1 MELKLIEPL
10 SRKLNHLGRAYLSQ
24 LAKQVEP
31 LGISRYYYALSYIY
45 FHDGRLTQKALAGEL
60 GKDKSLIV
68 TVIDKLTEQGFVYRE
83 TNPADRREHL
93 LKVTSKGKKAVPQI
107 VEAFE
112 ALNKSITEEISDEEM
127 KIFNIVLKK
136 MEANMKPFTSTEINP
151 EIKS

>member
-1 MELKLIEPL
+1 MDVKLIEPL

-31 LGISRYYYALSYIY
+31 LGISRYYYALTYICH
-45 FHDGRLTQKALAGEL
+45 HDGRLTQKALASEL

-68 TVIDKLTEQGFVYRE
+68 TVIDTLTEQGFVYRE

-93 LKVTSKGKKAVPQI
+93 LKVTAKGKKAVPHI

-112 ALNKSITEEISDEEM
+112 TLNKSITEDISDEELQ
-127 KIFNIVLKK
+127 IFNTVLKK
-136 MEANMKPFTSTEINP
+136 MENNMKPFTSTEINP
-151 EIKS
+151 ETKS